1 MSDAID
7 LFEPE
12 GFIPN
17 DLRPPNVNFR
27 SRKTK
32 RVKPCFPKPFRQAN
46 KRIASE
52 APEPNWPEKTSK
64 LENNMNLDPN
74 RLSKRLGDGKVKGPS
89 RVSMRLD
96 DGLPKEKNWFP
107 SLKERLDIQKSRET
121 NIDTDDPKFI
131 KFLKYGIYGR
141 TIMKGSLPHLNKE
154 LNLLTRS

>member
-1 MSDAID
+1 MSHAIN

-52 APEPNWPEKTSK
+52 APEPNWPKKTSK
-64 LENNMNLDPN
+64 LENDMNLDPN
-74 RLSKRLGDGKVKGPS
+74 RLSKRLGDGKIKGPS
-89 RVSMRLD
+89 CVSRRLD
-96 DGLPKEKNWFP
+96 DGLPKEKN
-107 SLKERLDIQKSRET
+107 
-121 NIDTDDPKFI
+121 
-131 KFLKYGIYGR
+131 
-141 TIMKGSLPHLNKE
+141 
-154 LNLLTRS
+154 